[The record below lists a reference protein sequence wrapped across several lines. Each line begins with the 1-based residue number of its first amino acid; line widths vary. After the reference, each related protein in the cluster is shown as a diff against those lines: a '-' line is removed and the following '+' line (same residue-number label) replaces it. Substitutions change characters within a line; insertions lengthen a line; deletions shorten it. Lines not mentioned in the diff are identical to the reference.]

1 MKKPVILI
9 TGGPAVDIR
18 HKLDSKM
25 LNKTY
30 PNAVYN
36 AGGVPIMDLDDSS
49 QDDYVELCDG
59 VIFSGAQQFAP
70 NDSFKLEQRQIERK
84 RVENELMK
92 KFLQKGKP
100 IFAICQGMQMLN
112 VALGGDLHEFFKFD
126 FGVEHY
132 RTYHKVQ
139 TVKGSLIQDVFGEEF
154 IVNSFHNLKV
164 KNLARD
170 LIPTAFSPDGVIE
183 AYEHKSLP
191 AYGFQFHPERM
202 CGDYQDTPIAPD
214 MSKLFERLIDLCK
227 ANKR

>member
-1 MKKPVILI
+1 MFSKLFRFERVWKVDRGSKKMKKPVILI

-84 RVENELMK
+84 RV
-92 KFLQKGKP
+92 
-100 IFAICQGMQMLN
+100 
-112 VALGGDLHEFFKFD
+112 
-126 FGVEHY
+126 Y
-132 RTYHKVQ
+132 
-139 TVKGSLIQDVFGEEF
+139 S
-154 IVNSFHNLKV
+154 
-164 KNLARD
+164 
-170 LIPTAFSPDGVIE
+170 
-183 AYEHKSLP
+183 KS
-191 AYGFQFHPERM
+191 Q
-202 CGDYQDTPIAPD
+202 
-214 MSKLFERLIDLCK
+214 
-227 ANKR
+227 

>member
-36 AGGVPIMDLDDSS
+36 AGGVPIMDIDDSS

-70 NDSFKLEQRQIERK
+70 NDSFKLEQRQKERK

-112 VALGGDLHEFFKFD
+112 VALGGDLRQQHRQKHQAAAKIFTRQHRFVVNQHACQHAKYRFEAEKQRHDGWVGPLLRHDLQRIRHAAGKYAHIQHGPQEGTCQLPRHRFK
-126 FGVEHY
+126 EQ
-132 RTYHKVQ
+132 RA
-139 TVKGSLIQDVFGEEF
+139 E
-154 IVNSFHNLKV
+154 
-164 KNLARD
+164 RR
-170 LIPTAFSPDGVIE
+170 PDGDD
-183 AYEHKSLP
+183 K
-191 AYGFQFHPERM
+191 
-202 CGDYQDTPIAPD
+202 
-214 MSKLFERLIDLCK
+214 KLH
-227 ANKR
+227 AG